1 MNECE
6 MALSRMID
14 MCLDIIDRSWLREED
29 REWYRNELR
38 KFEDMIPER
47 SENSDLSTGNGRGS
61 DRASSGDAQV
71 SRGLSPMAGGQEAP
85 APNQT
90 RSP

>member
-14 MCLDIIDRSWLREED
+14 LCLDAIDNQRLSEED

-47 SENSDLSTGNGRGS
+47 SESAVQGS
-61 DRASSGDAQV
+61 N
-71 SRGLSPMAGGQEAP
+71 GGQPSGPEKAGP
-85 APNQT
+85 CLP
-90 RSP
+90 

>member
-1 MNECE
+1 MNENE
-6 MALSRMID
+6 MVLSRMID

-47 SENSDLSTGNGRGS
+47 SESAVQGS
-61 DRASSGDAQV
+61 DGGKPSG
-71 SRGLSPMAGGQEAP
+71 PEKAGP
-85 APNQT
+85 CLP
-90 RSP
+90 

>member
-14 MCLDIIDRSWLREED
+14 LCLDAIDNQRLSEED

-38 KFEDMIPER
+38 KFEEMIPER
-47 SENSDLSTGNGRGS
+47 SESAVQGPDGGKP
-61 DRASSGDAQV
+61 SG
-71 SRGLSPMAGGQEAP
+71 PEKAGP
-85 APNQT
+85 CLP
-90 RSP
+90 

>member
-14 MCLDIIDRSWLREED
+14 LCLDAIDNQRLSEED
-29 REWYRNELR
+29 REWYRNELW

-47 SENSDLSTGNGRGS
+47 SESAVQGS
-61 DRASSGDAQV
+61 DGGKPSG
-71 SRGLSPMAGGQEAP
+71 PEKAGP
-85 APNQT
+85 CLP
-90 RSP
+90 

>member
-14 MCLDIIDRSWLREED
+14 LCLDAIDNQRLSEED

-38 KFEDMIPER
+38 KFEEMIPER
-47 SENSDLSTGNGRGS
+47 SNSDLSTGNGRGS

-71 SRGLSPMAGGQEAP
+71 SR
-85 APNQT
+85 
-90 RSP
+90 

>member
-14 MCLDIIDRSWLREED
+14 LCLDAIDNQRLSEED

-38 KFEDMIPER
+38 EFEDMIPER
-47 SENSDLSTGNGRGS
+47 SESAVQGS
-61 DRASSGDAQV
+61 DGGKPSG
-71 SRGLSPMAGGQEAP
+71 PEKAGP
-85 APNQT
+85 CLP
-90 RSP
+90 

>member
-14 MCLDIIDRSWLREED
+14 LCLDAIDNQRLSEED

-47 SENSDLSTGNGRGS
+47 SESAVQGS
-61 DRASSGDAQV
+61 DGGKPSG
-71 SRGLSPMAGGQEAP
+71 PEKAGP
-85 APNQT
+85 CLP
-90 RSP
+90 

>member
-14 MCLDIIDRSWLREED
+14 LCLDAIDNQRLSEED

-38 KFEDMIPER
+38 KFDDMIPER
-47 SENSDLSTGNGRGS
+47 SESAVQGS
-61 DRASSGDAQV
+61 DGGKPSG
-71 SRGLSPMAGGQEAP
+71 PEKAGP
-85 APNQT
+85 CLP
-90 RSP
+90 